1 MNHFFESTDI
11 LDSITPKGWDGTNTI
26 LPNGAECE
34 CRPCNQT
41 FIYQNN
47 YLIIHLDVGC
57 RDIVIQ
63 IYFSACSKTGYS
75 TSMSSA
81 GFPNKA
87 SKFFDQSSDL
97 DHNQGSSNPDVLT
110 IRNQNR

>member
-1 MNHFFESTDI
+1 MNHFLELTDI

-41 FIYQNN
+41 IIYQNN
-47 YLIIHLDVGC
+47 YHIINLDVGY
-57 RDIVIQ
+57 RNIVIQ
-63 IYFSACSKTGYS
+63 IYFLACSKTGYS

-87 SKFFDQSSDL
+87 SKFFDQSGDL
-97 DHNQGSSNPDVLT
+97 DGNQESSDSDVLT